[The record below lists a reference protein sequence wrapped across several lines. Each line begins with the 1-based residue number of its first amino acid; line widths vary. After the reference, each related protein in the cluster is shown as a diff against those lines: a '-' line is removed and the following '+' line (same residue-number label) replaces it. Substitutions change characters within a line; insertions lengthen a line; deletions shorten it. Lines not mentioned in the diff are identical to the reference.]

1 MSEAYHE
8 SRKMGTVT
16 AAEVAKSKFEP
27 EWGVTFS
34 TWLEGGAM
42 SSTYQVGGDHVHH
55 EAGRRSDSLCGAR
68 KQSDILSRVRKWSD
82 VIKEVE
88 LHQS

>member
-1 MSEAYHE
+1 M
-8 SRKMGTVT
+8 R
-16 AAEVAKSKFEP
+16 AERWAPQQQQRLQSP
-27 EWGVTFS
+27 NSSQSGMTFS
-34 TWLEGGAM
+34 TRLEGGAM